1 MAKIAIAITLVLLY
15 AGYSL
20 LIYTKGTQEN
30 IMLSKTE
37 LPTVSKGKQLY
48 QQYHCQSC
56 HHLYGLGGYLGPDL
70 TTAYS
75 DAGRGKNYI
84 KAMLRSGGNRMP
96 DFHFSG
102 EEIEHLTAYLKYVDS
117 TASSLRIT
125 NNK

>member
-1 MAKIAIAITLVLLY
+1 MAKIAIAIILVLLY

-30 IMLSKTE
+30 IILSKRE
-37 LPTVSKGKQLY
+37 RVAVSKGKELY
-48 QQYHCQSC
+48 QQYNCQSC
-56 HHLYGLGGYLGPDL
+56 HQLYGLGGYLGPDL

-75 DAGRGKNYI
+75 DAARGKNYI

-117 TASSLRIT
+117 TAASLRIA

>member
-1 MAKIAIAITLVLLY
+1 MAKIAVAMILVLLY

-30 IMLSKTE
+30 IVLSKPE
-37 LPTVSKGKQLY
+37 LIAVSKGKELY
-48 QQYHCQSC
+48 QQYNCQSC
-56 HHLYGLGGYLGPDL
+56 HQLYGLGGYLGPDL

-84 KAMLRSGGNRMP
+84 KAMLRSGGSRMP

-102 EEIEHLTAYLKYVDS
+102 QEIEHLTAYLKYVDS
-117 TASSLRIT
+117 TASSFRT
-125 NNK
+125 ANNN